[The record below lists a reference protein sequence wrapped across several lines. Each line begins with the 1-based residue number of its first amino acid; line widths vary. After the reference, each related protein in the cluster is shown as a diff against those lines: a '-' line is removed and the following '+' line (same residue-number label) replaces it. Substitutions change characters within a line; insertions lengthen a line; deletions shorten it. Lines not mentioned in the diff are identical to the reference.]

1 MALEAS
7 EVMTAGALFFSN
19 RTLDL
24 ALQSN
29 TSLGDFMASAKTKV
43 ETGVEFGSSRA
54 EFLDM
59 MTPSPSMMREMVI
72 GISAAKAVKQWVSK
86 YPGMGQDPIAQTVFM
101 TGNVWPTEVND
112 FRIDAF
118 GFDDY
123 NSSDLIFK
131 PTTKKYFGISLKKKP
146 KPTSPDPT
154 LINKAFDTVL
164 QGNKFD
170 SVKEELT
177 SVRVEYFAGQV
188 RQAHED
194 GILYVPNIANLPDE
208 ELFYGRNRDKTI
220 FRRPYPNTKGSLSG
234 GYENDTAPDAFRKFV
249 NADLARP
256 NNILFRRL
264 IQAMNNNADLFAD
277 SLINLVLK
285 TNLYDELAARNLGD
299 YTFGFALVTGIG
311 EIRQGRPMA
320 HEGKAYDLHTILD
333 GLSQLK
339 ANKQKYQINVDIEK
353 KAESTAA
360 KTYFTLSKSGVTI
373 LNLELRYKG
382 DKTPQPQF
390 LGTISSEFMQIMNSQ
405 TLITR
410 NG

>member
-86 YPGMGQDPIAQTVFM
+86 YPGMCQDPIAQTVFM
-101 TGNVWPTEVND
+101 TGNIWPTEVND

-123 NSSDLIFK
+123 NSSDIIFK
-131 PTTKKYFGISLKKKP
+131 PATKKYFGISLKKKP

-170 SVKEELT
+170 SIKEELT

-194 GILYVPNIANLPDE
+194 GILYIPNIVNLSDE

-220 FRRPYPNTKGSLSG
+220 FKRPYPNTKGSLSG
-234 GYENDTAPDAFRKFV
+234 GYDNDTAPDAMRKFV
-249 NADLARP
+249 NADLAKQ

-285 TNLYDELAARNLGD
+285 TNLYDELAARNLGN

-311 EIRQGRPMA
+311 EIRQGRPIA
-320 HEGKAYDLHTILD
+320 HEGKAYDLHTVLN